1 MEGMFYFY
9 LSIMEFI
16 TELLD
21 FLLHVDTHLSEI
33 ITNYRVWTYLILFL
47 IIFAETGLV
56 VTPFLPG
63 DPLLFATG
71 ALVAAGGTGLNIF
84 LLTLILSIAAIS
96 GNFVNYT
103 IGGFCGTKIFK
114 PDNKILKLEYY
125 TKTKVFFR
133 KHGGKAVIFSRFFPV
148 LRTFVPFVAGVG
160 QMRFGLFSLYNV
172 LGALLWVLSLLFLGY
187 FIGNI
192 PLIKNNFSV
201 VILIITVVTTVP
213 PIIAA
218 IKSKPKKRKPLAVKL
233 ERSEIV

>member
-1 MEGMFYFY
+1 MLFSPLYME
-9 LSIMEFI
+9 II
-16 TELLD
+16 TNLLD
-21 FLLHVDTHLSEI
+21 FLLHIDSHLSEI

-63 DPLLFATG
+63 DPLLFAAG
-71 ALVAAGGTGLNIF
+71 ALVAAGGTGLNIY
-84 LLTLILSIAAIS
+84 LLALILFIAAIS
-96 GNFVNYT
+96 GNFLNYL
-103 IGGFCGTKIFK
+103 IGSLSGSKIFK

-160 QMRFGLFSLYNV
+160 QMRFGLFSMYNV
-172 LGALLWVLSLLFLGY
+172 LGALLWVLSLVFLGY

-192 PLIKNNFSV
+192 PVIKDNFSI
-201 VILIITVVTTVP
+201 VILIITLVTTVP

-218 IKSKPKKRKPLAVKL
+218 ITSKSRTRRPIIT
-233 ERSEIV
+233 E